1 MELGG
6 CLNETYILLH
16 CTRVCTCT
24 VYTALFLKIYAL
36 QNVINI
42 IVHCLEAKSA
52 TIRRMQSNLEEWNK
66 QLQDICETKTKTGKV
81 ATPKHS
87 YRL

>member
-1 MELGG
+1 MKRTFYYTVREYAHVQ
-6 CLNETYILLH
+6 CTLH
-16 CTRVCTCT
+16 
-24 VYTALFLKIYAL
+24 YFFYAL